1 MKKAFII
8 LALVATASHA
18 EFVSGND
25 LARWLGDEKL
35 AGLGQG
41 YIIGAAD
48 TLHGII
54 HCRPGNVTAT
64 QVVEIVKK
72 NIQVYPE
79 RLHFSGDSIVTES
92 LKQLWPCP
100 DRRPRG
106 ERQL

>member
-1 MKKAFII
+1 VKKAFIV
-8 LALVATASHA
+8 LALVATTSHA

-48 TLHGII
+48 TLHGIV

-100 DRRPRG
+100 ERRPRG

>member
-1 MKKAFII
+1 MKIAAAL
-8 LALVATASHA
+8 LALVATTSHA

-35 AGLGQG
+35 TSLGQG

-48 TLHGII
+48 TLHGIV

-72 NIQVYPE
+72 NIQVFPE

-100 DRRPRG
+100 DRKPRG